1 MLNLITRLTLAP
13 EAADRFA
20 AALPAF
26 VEATRAEP
34 GCVEFI
40 ANRSTTEPHVF
51 WMVEEF
57 VSQEALDSHMQT
69 AHLAALSAEFGKHFT
84 AAPEL
89 NFIEPIA

>member
-20 AALPAF
+20 AAMPAF
-26 VEATRAEP
+26 VEATLAEP
-34 GCVEFI
+34 GCTAFI

-69 AHLAALSAEFGKHFT
+69 AHLAALAGEFGQHFT
-84 AAPEL
+84 EAPVL